1 MIYSL
6 ESLVTHSLP
15 LVFLFLLNLLLQQD
29 RNQVFFTYCKHY
41 IYSVVVVEMNSS
53 HMVWLYQKWIFIHG
67 MCMPKLM
74 ASRSSQIGY
83 LLCISDNLVNRW
95 QMWCSD
101 ESNYAWSCSMYLR
114 YIWIWILIITIRSS
128 SFWNI
133 ENSVDHFWGSNCIK
147 YWS

>member
-6 ESLVTHSLP
+6 ESLVTHSFP

-29 RNQVFFTYCKHY
+29 RNQVFFTYCKHWS
-41 IYSVVVVEMNSS
+41 YSVVVELNSS

-74 ASRSSQIGY
+74 ASRSSKIGY
-83 LLCISDNLVNRW
+83 LLCISDSLVNRW

-101 ESNYAWSCSMYLR
+101 GSNYVWSSKFDGSKPKIGCSS
-114 YIWIWILIITIRSS
+114 LITNRWTHSIQ
-128 SFWNI
+128 FNI
-133 ENSVDHFWGSNCIK
+133 QKTMFESVWWVI
-147 YWS
+147 

>member
-6 ESLVTHSLP
+6 ESLVTHSFP

-29 RNQVFFTYCKHY
+29 RNQVFFTYCKHF
-41 IYSVVVVEMNSS
+41 IYSVVTELNSS

-74 ASRSSQIGY
+74 ASRSSKIGY

-95 QMWCSD
+95 QMRSDRLNYVWNSMFDRSKPKIGCSSLITNRWTHSIQFNIQKTMF
-101 ESNYAWSCSMYLR
+101 ESVRWV
-114 YIWIWILIITIRSS
+114 I
-128 SFWNI
+128 
-133 ENSVDHFWGSNCIK
+133 
-147 YWS
+147 

>member
-6 ESLVTHSLP
+6 ESLVTHSFP

-41 IYSVVVVEMNSS
+41 IYSVVVTELNSS

-74 ASRSSQIGY
+74 ASRSSKIGY

-101 ESNYAWSCSMYLR
+101 ESNYVWSTKFDRSKPKIGCSSL
-114 YIWIWILIITIRSS
+114 ITIRWRRLS
-128 SFWNI
+128 SFDVRKI
-133 ENSVDHFWGSNCIK
+133 MFEFLRCLIK
-147 YWS
+147 